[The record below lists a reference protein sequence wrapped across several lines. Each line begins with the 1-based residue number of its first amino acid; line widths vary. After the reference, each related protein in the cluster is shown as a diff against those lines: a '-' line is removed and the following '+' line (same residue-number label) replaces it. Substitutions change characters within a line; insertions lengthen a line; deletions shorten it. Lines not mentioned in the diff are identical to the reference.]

1 MQKAKAGDSD
11 PARDGCEKRITGM
24 ISEFVREN
32 IFLFF
37 KIFVCLFERACGWR
51 RRCGGAG
58 AGRGADGERTTQ
70 ADALLSVEPDS
81 GGSSQDPEIVT

>member
-37 KIFVCLFERACGWR
+37 KIFVCLF
-51 RRCGGAG
+51 
-58 AGRGADGERTTQ
+58 
-70 ADALLSVEPDS
+70 V
-81 GGSSQDPEIVT
+81 